1 MRVKRS
7 PVSVRKL
14 IRCLITAFLFITAPA
29 NVFSQQPF
37 ITDDA
42 DVTSRHRFHFE
53 FSNEIDWLQRSS
65 FPSRKQNTLDF
76 EVNYGLFHGVE
87 VGVQVPVITI
97 FNDRSSQ
104 FLRPTG
110 IGDMNI
116 SMKYNFRE
124 ERKESR
130 WPAMSVNVNF
140 EVPTGDVG
148 RQLGSGLA
156 DLYINGIIQKTL
168 PAKTMLRLNGGLLS
182 SGNDTTGAI
191 GIKSRGRVATGGC
204 SLVHEFTP
212 KLDLGVELVGAFT
225 KNSNLGKGSLQSMVG
240 GNYLLRDNMTF
251 DFGIVFG
258 KFVGSPRAGVQL
270 GISIDF

>member
-1 MRVKRS
+1 MLI
-7 PVSVRKL
+7 L
-14 IRCLITAFLFITAPA
+14 IRFFSIAVLILAASATTS
-29 NVFSQQPF
+29 FSQQPF
-37 ITDDA
+37 VTDDA
-42 DVTSRHRFHFE
+42 DVTPRHRFHFE
-53 FSNEIDWLQRSS
+53 FSNEVDWLQRSS

-182 SGNDTTGAI
+182 SGHDRSDRD
-191 GIKSRGRVATGGC
+191 KESRQ
-204 SLVHEFTP
+204 
-212 KLDLGVELVGAFT
+212 
-225 KNSNLGKGSLQSMVG
+225 GS
-240 GNYLLRDNMTF
+240 YRRLLA
-251 DFGIVFG
+251 
-258 KFVGSPRAGVQL
+258 GS
-270 GISIDF
+270 